1 MITKMRSGRFT
12 EGKLLSKANIVNT
25 IIIMLL
31 LSSLDAIAQSEEP
44 TVNNPF
50 GIGART
56 MGMGGAFIGIADDF
70 TAIHWNPAGL
80 AQIRHFELS
89 GGLSHTLLE
98 SSSQF
103 TGSSEHE
110 VSESAT
116 KPNSVG
122 IVWPVTSHRDGLKL
136 AFGVNRV
143 QSFDGRSILKG
154 IDPLDGFDVDERRRS
169 EGSIYAWSFGGAGYI
184 SRKISLGI
192 SLDFWSGG
200 QSQELDSLAI
210 DTANVDKE
218 LDNLSFY
225 DTIDRHYWGFSGK
238 AGSLVRLSKHVSLG
252 ATITFPMLLE
262 INEDW
267 TQDTLIHLD
276 DGTKDTDYDSGYF
289 DYDIKRPFE
298 FGGGIA
304 FHLENLIIAAD
315 LRYADWTQTEYSEP
329 PAEDVS
335 NEDFDNFYR
344 DTVEVRVGSEYFI
357 PAINSKVRAGYMRN
371 PIAFDDE
378 SITNE
383 RDFLTLGIGTLIDE
397 VLELNAAYLLGLWE
411 RSDDSLRQKHTS
423 HQVLF
428 SFAYRY

>member
-1 MITKMRSGRFT
+1 M
-12 EGKLLSKANIVNT
+12 LSV
-25 IIIMLL
+25 IIITLL
-31 LSSLDAIAQSEEP
+31 VISLDAIAQSEEP
-44 TVNNPF
+44 TVSNRF

-56 MGMGGAFIGIADDF
+56 MGMGGAFIGVADDF

-89 GGLSHTLLE
+89 GGLSHVLLDT
-98 SSSQF
+98 SAQF
-103 TGSSEHE
+103 TGGPEHE

-122 IVWPVTSHRDGLKL
+122 IVWPVGLPLNEVKGSRRNGL
-136 AFGVNRV
+136 TLGFGVNRV
-143 QSFDGRSILKG
+143 QSFDTRSNLKG
-154 IDPLDGFDVDERRRS
+154 IDPLDNFDVDEERRS
-169 EGSIYAWSFGGAGYI
+169 AGSIYEWSFGGAGYI
-184 SRKISLGI
+184 SRNISLGL

-200 QSQELDSLAI
+200 HSQELDTLATDI
-210 DTANVDKE
+210 ANVDKE
-218 LDNLSFY
+218 LKDMSFY

-252 ATITFPMLLE
+252 ATVTFPMLLE

-267 TQDTLIHLD
+267 TQDTLIRLD

-289 DYDIKRPFE
+289 DYNIERPFE

-304 FHLENLIIAAD
+304 FHLDNLLLAAD
-315 LRYADWTQTEYSEP
+315 LQYADWTQTEYSEP

-335 NEDFDNFYR
+335 NEDFDEFYR
-344 DTVEVRVGSEYFI
+344 DTVEVRVGGEFLI
-357 PAINSKVRAGYMRN
+357 PAINSKIRAGYLRN
-371 PIAFDDE
+371 PIAFDAE

-383 RDFLTLGIGTLIDE
+383 RDFLTFGVGTVIDE

-411 RSDDSLRQKHTS
+411 KSDGSLQQKNTS
-423 HQVLF
+423 HQIFF